1 MDNMS
6 TWDSFKIAQ
15 DSVYA
20 DVISELK
27 DGKKQGHWMWF
38 IFPQITGLGSS
49 SISLRYAIP
58 NLKSAK
64 MYLDEQSLAI
74 RLEDCTKL
82 VLSHKNI
89 PLVDIFGE
97 IDSLKFR
104 SSMTLFDLAK
114 NDSIYEEALVSC
126 CDGLRCEKTLFILK
140 DKILK

>member
-1 MDNMS
+1 MS

-27 DGKKQGHWMWF
+27 NGKKQGHWMWF

-74 RLEDCTKL
+74 RLEECTKL

-89 PLVDIFGE
+89 PSVDIFGE

-140 DKILK
+140 DKTLK

>member
-1 MDNMS
+1 MS

-27 DGKKQGHWMWF
+27 DGKKQSHWMWF
-38 IFPQITGLGSS
+38 IFPQITRLGSS
-49 SISLRYAIP
+49 SISFRYAIP

-64 MYLDEQSLAI
+64 MNLDEQSLAI
-74 RLEDCTKL
+74 RLEECTKL

>member
-1 MDNMS
+1 MS

-27 DGKKQGHWMWF
+27 DGKKQSHWMWF

-49 SISLRYAIP
+49 SISLRYGIP

-74 RLEDCTKL
+74 RLEECTKL
-82 VLSHKNI
+82 VLSYKNI

-114 NDSIYEEALVSC
+114 NDSIYEEALSSC

>member
-1 MDNMS
+1 MNNMN

-15 DSVYA
+15 DSVYT

-27 DGKKQGHWMWF
+27 AGKKQSHWMWF

-64 MYLDEQSLAI
+64 MYLDEQPLVS
-74 RLEDCTKL
+74 RLEECTKL
-82 VLSHKNI
+82 VLSHENI

-114 NDSIYEEALVSC
+114 NDSIYEEALASC
-126 CDGLRCEKTLFILK
+126 CDGLRCEKTLLILK
-140 DKILK
+140 DEILN

>member
-1 MDNMS
+1 MS
-6 TWDSFKIAQ
+6 DMNTWDGFKIAQ

-27 DGKKQGHWMWF
+27 AGKKQSHWMWF
-38 IFPQITGLGSS
+38 IFPQIIGLGSS
-49 SISLRYAIP
+49 PVSLRYAIP

-64 MYLDEQSLAI
+64 MYLDEQPLAS
-74 RLEDCTKL
+74 RLEECTKI
-82 VLSHKNI
+82 VLSHENI

-114 NDSIYEEALVSC
+114 NDSIFEEALVSC
-126 CDGLRCEKTLFILK
+126 CDGLRCENTLFILK
-140 DKILK
+140 DESLK

>member
-1 MDNMS
+1 MNNMN
-6 TWDSFKIAQ
+6 TWDGFKIAQ

-27 DGKKQGHWMWF
+27 AGKKQSHWMWF

-64 MYLDEQSLAI
+64 MYLDEQPLVS
-74 RLEDCTKL
+74 RLEECTKL

-114 NDSIYEEALVSC
+114 NDSIYEEALVFF

-140 DKILK
+140 DEILN